1 MSSRHHVRF
10 ILSLS
15 LFVHEMISSSYVVMP
30 IRLDTFYR
38 IVGVKTKLFQDLLID
53 RVVERHKLLLWEQTF
68 RSLVFKLLKPR
79 MCSDLFNRVTLAR
92 VNLQYF
98 TYKMSAIGGKKL
110 GYFVISGQNFFVKI

>member
-1 MSSRHHVRF
+1 
-10 ILSLS
+10 
-15 LFVHEMISSSYVVMP
+15 MISSSYVVMP

-92 VNLQYF
+92 VNL
-98 TYKMSAIGGKKL
+98 
-110 GYFVISGQNFFVKI
+110 